1 MEMLLPSDL
10 RVSSASPKW
19 TRSLLFL
26 VLSLV
31 EYVLIKCATHS
42 RLLRPVC
49 LINADGVDR
58 KASGISVTN
67 TYPAP
72 FTQDLPEGRLARP
85 HCSICSLCSVPTHF
99 LNIYYCYCCYWTQ
112 NLTTHS
118 SKFAKYESVK
128 MTMIHTP
135 PPLPPLY
142 FLILALFPFKFNTYI
157 PILPP
162 QPWKKKKS
170 KFLFPLSGSL

>member
-1 MEMLLPSDL
+1 MDQVPFISGPFSC
-10 RVSSASPKW
+10 RVCPNK
-19 TRSLLFL
+19 
-26 VLSLV
+26 V
-31 EYVLIKCATHS
+31 CNPP

-85 HCSICSLCSVPTHF
+85 HCSIRGGLCSVPTHF

-118 SKFAKYESVK
+118 SSQSMNLCKNDDDS
-128 MTMIHTP
+128 HTTTITTST
-135 PPLPPLY
+135 
-142 FLILALFPFKFNTYI
+142 IL
-157 PILPP
+157 
-162 QPWKKKKS
+162 S
-170 KFLFPLSGSL
+170 DSSSLSFQV